1 MFVKLTMLPQKVDLY
16 LRIEDIKTIQRNP
29 ENQLETIVSVNIM
42 TPKGPFGY
50 LVGDAPE
57 SIVTQ
62 MLAGGYHKVAN

>member
-1 MFVKLTMLPQKVDLY
+1 MFVKLTMLPHKVDLY

-50 LVGDAPE
+50 LVATAPE
-57 SIVTQ
+57 DIIGQ
-62 MLAGGYHKVAN
+62 MLVGGHHKVSN